1 MKARAFQKYY
11 YTVDVY
17 DYDETTNVNGDVVRQ
32 YNYLDTRKIDI
43 TTDNTNKIIVRAE
56 NPIPK
61 NYQLRNLKDRSGNDV
76 QPNYFWF
83 INSVEP
89 IINALSLVEGYKMKT
104 GAATL

>member
-17 DYDETTNVNGDVVRQ
+17 NYTEATQQDGTVIRT
-32 YNYLDTRKIDI
+32 YNYLDTRSIDI

-61 NYQLRNLKDRSGNDV
+61 NYSLRNLKDRGGNNV
-76 QPNYFWF
+76 QAGYYWF
-83 INSVEP
+83 ISSVEP
-89 IINALSLVEGYKMKT
+89 VINALGFVEGYKMKT